1 MKKVSFILL
10 MLILTIQFT
19 MCFAIDYDLIEK
31 VTITGLDTP
40 YRYAGTLDTDVEITK
55 DSKAAVNKVSWSQN
69 DQGIYVATIRLRPA
83 MYTQKFADTVAI
95 TVNGNPADSYYVDED
110 GYLVLSYTYPDT
122 SSSTSVNSSVMTH
135 VITVYYTTNGQ
146 ILPKTI
152 RAPHGKD
159 FTVQIIPDEGYEV
172 EDVIVDGVSEGP
184 MEEYTF
190 KKVKET
196 HKIRATFK
204 PIEGYEKVEEPIE
217 FNRENVKWAVD
228 LVRELLLELA
238 TIK

>member
-1 MKKVSFILL
+1 
-10 MLILTIQFT
+10 
-19 MCFAIDYDLIEK
+19 MCFALDYDVIEK
-31 VTITGLDTP
+31 VTITGLETP

-55 DSKAAVNKVSWSQN
+55 DSNAAVNRVSWSQN
-69 DQGIYVATIRLRPA
+69 SQGVYVATIRLRPA
-83 MYTQKFADTVAI
+83 MYTQKFSDNVAA
-95 TVNGNPADSYYVDED
+95 TVNGKVADSTYVDND
-110 GYLVLSYTYPDT
+110 GYLIVTYTYPDT
-122 SSSTSVNSSVMTH
+122 TSSTSVNSSVMTH
-135 VITVYYTTNGQ
+135 VITVYYTSNGQ

-152 RAPHGKD
+152 RAPHGQN

-217 FNRENVKWAVD
+217 FNRENVKWAAD
-228 LVRELLLELA
+228 LIKELLMELA
-238 TIK
+238 SIR